1 MPGFSIE
8 VPHELGQQQASG
20 RLRGFLDKVRE
31 RYQSQVIDLE
41 ETWTENNLNF
51 GFKTYG
57 ISVQGN
63 VDVQPEAVKVAG
75 KLPLA
80 RNHEYEPSPPV
91 APHVGRVTA
100 TRKSLNV
107 IDELH
112 SVSARV

>member
-80 RNHEYEPSPPV
+80 AIAFRGKIEQSIRE
-91 APHVGRVTA
+91 
-100 TRKSLNV
+100 
-107 IDELH
+107 ELEK
-112 SVSARV
+112 VLA